1 MNNCVLER
9 GSEQI
14 SRDSRGTMLVTRG
27 AEDAMSTNDARREAL
42 SVWLMEFS
50 VLWAVFPLL
59 DQLVENRGINFPIMA
74 WSVGMSLTG
83 FVFGMILKKGE
94 TT

>member
-1 MNNCVLER
+1 
-9 GSEQI
+9 
-14 SRDSRGTMLVTRG
+14 
-27 AEDAMSTNDARREAL
+27 MSPSDARREAL

-59 DQLVENRGINFPIMA
+59 DQLVENRDVDFQLMA

-83 FVFGMILKKGE
+83 FLGGLMLKTGE
-94 TT
+94 TK